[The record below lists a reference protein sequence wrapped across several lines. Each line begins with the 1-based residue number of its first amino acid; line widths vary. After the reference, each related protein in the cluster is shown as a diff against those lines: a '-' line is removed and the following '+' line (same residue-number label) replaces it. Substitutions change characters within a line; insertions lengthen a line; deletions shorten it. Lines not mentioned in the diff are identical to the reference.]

1 MSQNTALKIE
11 NGMSCFELLQAKIS
25 SLEALYNDMEN
36 ERLRRH
42 VAIEAMERSVNNMSV
57 SRRDRLELSIEIPI
71 QKESLV
77 DFDRRTAK
85 VYAELKGMRK
95 ALDLILMVSNSGG
108 ELTAQNRP
116 QIEAILNY

>member
-25 SLEALYNDMEN
+25 SLETLYNDMEN

-85 VYAELKGMRK
+85 VHAELKGMRK